1 MPDAGNSH
9 LKGRARV
16 SLRRLGIAGVVALLA
31 AVAPSAVGAQEGGG
45 NDLYLVLDAAQ
56 LRIEQLE
63 PALVDLEFQAIGLN
77 QQLIDLTAQ
86 VESGRTAVAAA
97 TDARVEAESALTE
110 RTAEHDDSVDRE
122 HLLLVEAYVN
132 GRPLG
137 GDLDVSNYD
146 LDGANARTLARTV
159 GDRFFAEADEAAAR
173 VEAAQAELAERTEE
187 VAEAEQAL
195 AFVQGIWF
203 STATDL
209 TEVAD
214 RIEQTEAELE
224 AARAE
229 IAEVED
235 AIDAYFAE
243 IEAQLRRELAAQ
255 FAPPPE
261 EPRYGKPDGPRATLP
276 NEPVPPHGIPAVMLS
291 AYETAAEKLAQSNP
305 ACDAPWWALAAIGA
319 VESLHGAIFGS
330 AIDETGRMV
339 DPVIGIA
346 LTGRSG
352 TARIPDTDDG
362 LYDGDRQWDRAV
374 GPMQFIPST
383 WRSSGLDGNDD
394 GLIDPQNVYDATL
407 SAAAYLCRGA
417 APERLS
423 STSGLAR
430 AAYSYNRSRS
440 YVSKVLDYAYRYS
453 DGSGGSTSSGD
464 LPPLPTTIPTTTVP
478 PTSTTTIPGLSEP

>member
-1 MPDAGNSH
+1 M
-9 LKGRARV
+9 R
-16 SLRRLGIAGVVALLA
+16 LRRPGIVVALVLLVA
-31 AVAPSAVGAQEGGG
+31 AMPSALGAQEGGG
-45 NDLYLVLDAAQ
+45 NDLYLVLDGAR

-63 PALVDLEFQAIGLN
+63 PALVELEFEAIGLN

-86 VESGRTAVAAA
+86 VEAGRGTVAAA
-97 TDARVEAESALTE
+97 TQARTEAEAALAE
-110 RTAEHDDSVDRE
+110 RTDEHDETVQRE
-122 HLLLVEAYVN
+122 HLLLVEAYIN

-159 GDRFFAEADEAAAR
+159 GDRFFADTDEAAAQ
-173 VEAAQAELAERTEE
+173 VAAARDELAHRTEE
-187 VAEAEQAL
+187 VGEAEKAL
-195 AFVQGIWF
+195 AFVEGVWF
-203 STATDL
+203 TTATALTDL
-209 TEVAD
+209 TG
-214 RIEQTEAELE
+214 RIEQTEAEVE

-229 IAEVED
+229 IAEVEA

-243 IEAQLRRELAAQ
+243 VEAQLRRELAAQ

-261 EPRYGKPDGPRATLP
+261 EPRYGRPSSPRPTLP
-276 NEPVPPHGIPAVMLS
+276 NGPVPPFGIPAVMLS
-291 AYETAAEKLAQSNP
+291 AYETAADKLAQSNP
-305 ACDAPWWALAAIGA
+305 ACDARWWALAAIGA

-330 AIDETGRMV
+330 AIDETGRLV

-383 WRSSGLDGNDD
+383 WRSAGLDGNGD

-417 APERLS
+417 GGQSLS
-423 STSGLAR
+423 TPSGLAR
-430 AAYSYNRSRS
+430 AAFSYNHSNA

-453 DGSGGSTSSGD
+453 DGEIGAGRPRPDG
-464 LPPLPTTIPTTTVP
+464 LPAFPTTTVP
-478 PTSTTTIPGLSEP
+478 PTTAPSPSTTRIPDPDQP

>member
-1 MPDAGNSH
+1 M
-9 LKGRARV
+9 R
-16 SLRRLGIAGVVALLA
+16 LRRLGIAGVLALLA
-31 AVAPSAVGAQEGGG
+31 AAAPSAIGAQEGGG
-45 NDLYLVLDAAQ
+45 NDLYLVLDTTRSRVE
-56 LRIEQLE
+56 LLE

-86 VESGRTAVAAA
+86 VESGRAAVTAAGEAH
-97 TDARVEAESALTE
+97 VEAESALTE
-110 RTAEHDDSVDRE
+110 RSAEHDDTIDRE
-122 HLLLVEAYVN
+122 HLLLVEAYIN

-146 LDGANARTLARTV
+146 LDGESARTLARTV
-159 GDRFFAEADEAAAR
+159 GDRFFADADEAAAR
-173 VEAAQAELAERTEE
+173 VEAAEAELAKRTDA
-187 VAEAEQAL
+187 VAEAERAL
-195 AFVQGIWF
+195 AFVEGVWF
-203 STATDL
+203 TTATDL
-209 TEVAD
+209 SELTE
-214 RIEQTEAELE
+214 RIEQTEVELE
-224 AARAE
+224 AARTE
-229 IAEVED
+229 IAEAEA

-261 EPRYGKPDGPRATLP
+261 EPRYGRPDGPRATLP
-276 NEPVPPHGIPAVMLS
+276 NPPVPPHGIPAVMLS

-339 DPVIGIA
+339 EPVIGIA
-346 LTGRSG
+346 LTGRAG

-453 DGSGGSTSSGD
+453 DGSGGAAGPGG

-478 PTSTTTIPGLSEP
+478 STTTTTIPELSEP

>member
-1 MPDAGNSH
+1 MSF
-9 LKGRARV
+9 
-16 SLRRLGIAGVVALLA
+16 RRLGIAVVLALLA
-31 AVAPSAVGAQEGGG
+31 TAAPSTTGAQEGGG
-45 NDLYLVLDAAQ
+45 NELYLVLDAAR
-56 LRIEQLE
+56 LRIERLE
-63 PALVDLEFQAIGLN
+63 PALVDLEFEAIGLN

-86 VESGRTAVAAA
+86 VEAGRAAV
-97 TDARVEAESALTE
+97 TDAIAARGAAEAALAQRTDEHGETVE
-110 RTAEHDDSVDRE
+110 RE
-122 HLLLVEAYVN
+122 QLLLVEAYIN

-146 LDGANARTLARTV
+146 LDGESARTLARTV
-159 GDRFFAEADEAAAR
+159 GDRFFADADDAAAR
-173 VEAAQAELAERTEE
+173 VAAAKDELAKRTDA
-187 VAEAEQAL
+187 VDEAEQAL
-195 AFVQGIWF
+195 AFVEGVWF
-203 STATDL
+203 TTATDL
-209 TEVAD
+209 SRVTD

-229 IAEVED
+229 TAEVEA

-243 IEAQLRRELAAQ
+243 IEAQLRRELVAQ

-261 EPRYGKPDGPRATLP
+261 QPRYGRPDGPRATLANP
-276 NEPVPPHGIPAVMLS
+276 PVPPHGIPAVMLS
-291 AYETAAEKLAQSNP
+291 AYETAAEKLARSNP

-346 LTGRSG
+346 LTGRAG

-453 DGSGGSTSSGD
+453 DGSTGAADPGT
-464 LPPLPTTIPTTTVP
+464 LPPPPTPAPASTTVP
-478 PTSTTTIPGLSEP
+478 ASTTTTTIPELNEP

>member
-1 MPDAGNSH
+1 M
-9 LKGRARV
+9 R
-16 SLRRLGIAGVVALLA
+16 LRRLGIAMVLALLA
-31 AVAPSAVGAQEGGG
+31 AAAPSAIGAQEGGG
-45 NDLYLVLDAAQ
+45 NELYLVLDAAR

-63 PALVDLEFQAIGLN
+63 PALVQLEFEAIGLN
-77 QQLIDLTAQ
+77 RQLIDVTAQ
-86 VESGRTAVAAA
+86 VENGRGAVAAA
-97 TDARVEAESALTE
+97 IEARAAAEAALTQ
-110 RTAEHDDSVDRE
+110 RTDEHDETVERE
-122 HLLLVEAYVN
+122 QLLLVEAYIN

-146 LDGANARTLARTV
+146 LNGANARTLARTV
-159 GDRFFAEADEAAAR
+159 GDRFFADADEAATRVAAAR
-173 VEAAQAELAERTEE
+173 DRLTKRTEAVSEAER
-187 VAEAEQAL
+187 AL
-195 AFVQGIWF
+195 AFVEGVWF
-203 STATDL
+203 TTATDL
-209 TEVAD
+209 SEVTE
-214 RIEQTEAELE
+214 RIEETEAELE
-224 AARAE
+224 SARAE
-229 IAEVED
+229 IAEVEE

-261 EPRYGKPDGPRATLP
+261 EPRYGRPSGPRATLP
-276 NEPVPPHGIPAVMLS
+276 NGPVPPHGIPAVMLS
-291 AYETAAEKLAQSNP
+291 AYERAAEKLAQSHP

-339 DPVIGIA
+339 KPVIGIA

-383 WRSSGLDGNDD
+383 WRSAGLDGNDD

-407 SAAAYLCRGA
+407 SAGAYLCRGA

-453 DGSGGSTSSGD
+453 DGSSGASGPGG
-464 LPPLPTTIPTTTVP
+464 LPPLPTTVPTTTVP
-478 PTSTTTIPGLSEP
+478 PATTTTIPELSES